1 MSVIAVI
8 VLIYLLLRFIFK
20 PDNNGTHIHDSDRVD
35 EETKE
40 FIIMYDLRRHWEE
53 RHHDEL

>member
-1 MSVIAVI
+1 VSIR
-8 VLIYLLLRFIFK
+8 LRGWAFCKIEFIFK

-40 FIIMYDLRRHWEE
+40 FIVMDDLRRHWEE